1 MQVAKMDRFQEKCKL
16 LNLTQEQTESFICSI
31 TNMEVESIVQNLTIK
46 KTAGPDGLIDQFS

>member
-46 KTAGPDGLIDQFS
+46 KTAGPDGLID